1 MSIKILRGNV
11 SENVSGRD
19 ITTETIKFNKTYT
32 NGYISPDGDVIE
44 GYQVYYIPE
53 DGETNI
59 QITFPEKQGSGD
71 TFEILFERST
81 GENINNQTIK
91 LEDFIQGNTTEGTR
105 SPLIFN
111 FKVRMAKSVID
122 TLDGTV
128 QQNIFNRQ
136 LLVNK
141 ASTQLTVGLRF
152 ALDTNRI
159 SFESLEETQKEIA
172 VKLFL
177 DNETGASQIVPT
189 NVIEETTPNT
199 IDLYRAI
206 FVPRFEGQ
214 KPRSQ
219 AVRRGFGYDNNK
231 PNSYIFEFNR
241 ISTAG
246 DVNDNWD
253 ITFNKNGYLDG
264 FGNELL
270 GTTQRLNVTS
280 GEILVPDNR
289 YITRMFEGEQELN
302 RFVDKNSGGTIDIP
316 NLFLRTFFFDG
327 TTVGARVADDDVL
340 EYYLEVGASGVLPG
354 SVEILGATR
363 IELSPESNLGTQ
375 RYGPIQPGEQLN
387 IFGVM
392 DSNVGKIDLTHYAIL
407 KETTENGNRVSSQL
421 DVQMTTFNLTQ
432 DSDII
437 GDTTGPEDAETL
449 TPEVD
454 EIDLSLFDTQL
465 ITLNFSDVTLQ
476 DFAYLNSDGIPV
488 SLNKSDWLIL
498 NVGTNDPTYS
508 GPYQTQLL
516 TYRMRIDENDTSPLI
531 DGYLQFRE
539 VIHNPNQ
546 PKQYGEWNY
555 VPTNSGDY
563 ARRVSQGQPF
573 DDLPRTLLK
582 AETIVNGNRYISIG
596 LVPNNGTFSEY
607 EFRTVAATNPQT
619 IRQPNDG
626 SSFVLITAD
635 GYSSGQ
641 DPTIPE
647 DPSTEI
653 GV

>member
-1 MSIKILRGNV
+1 MSIKILHLPSR
-11 SENVSGRD
+11 ED
-19 ITTETIKFNKTYT
+19 ITNNTRKFTKTYT
-32 NGYISPDGDVIE
+32 DGYIAPQGDVIE
-44 GYQVYYIPE
+44 TYQIEYVPQ
-53 DGETNI
+53 DGDTNI
-59 QITFPEKQGSGD
+59 TITFPPKQGTGD
-71 TFEILFERST
+71 TFEILFEAEEQ
-81 GENINNQTIK
+81 GNLNNQTIQ
-91 LEDFIQGNTTEGTR
+91 LEDFTTGLPKT
-105 SPLIFN
+105 FN
-111 FKVRMAKSVID
+111 FDVRIAKSVVD
-122 TLDGTV
+122 RLDGDIK
-128 QQNIFNRQ
+128 NHIFNRQ
-136 LLVNK
+136 ILVNK
-141 ASTQLTVGLRF
+141 ASTELTFGLRF

-159 SFESLEETQKEIA
+159 SFETLEETQKEIA
-172 VKLFL
+172 VQLFL
-177 DNETGASQIVPT
+177 DNEVGDSQLVPVDT
-189 NVIEETTPNT
+189 IESTTPDT
-199 IDLYRAI
+199 INLYRAV

-214 KPRSQ
+214 EPRSQ
-219 AVRRGFGYDNNK
+219 AVRRGFGYDVNR

-246 DVNDNWD
+246 DVDDNWD

-340 EYYLEVGASGVLPG
+340 EYYIEVGASGVVPG
-354 SVEILGATR
+354 SIEVLGATR

-421 DVQMTTFNLTQ
+421 DAQMTTFNLTQ

-437 GDTTGPEDAETL
+437 GDTTGTEDAESL
-449 TPEVD
+449 TPEVE

-476 DFAYLNSDGIPV
+476 DFAYVESNGSII
-488 SLNKSDWLIL
+488 SLDESDWLIL

-516 TYRMRIDENDTSPLI
+516 TYRMRIDENDISPLI

-539 VIHNPNQ
+539 VIHNPGET
-546 PKQYGEWNY
+546 KQYGEWNY
-555 VPTNSGDY
+555 VPSNSGDY
-563 ARRVSQGQPF
+563 ARRVSQGQSF
-573 DDLPRTLLK
+573 DDLSRTLLT
-582 AETIVNGNRYISIG
+582 AETIANGNRYISIG
-596 LVPNNGTFSEY
+596 LVPNNATFSEY
-607 EFRTVAATNPQT
+607 EFRTVAAEDPET

-635 GYSSGQ
+635 GYSSGE
-641 DPTIPE
+641 DPTIPT
-647 DPSTEI
+647 DPSIGI

>member
-1 MSIKILRGNV
+1 MSIKILHLP
-11 SENVSGRD
+11 SGQD
-19 ITTETIKFNKTYT
+19 ITNNTRKFTKTYT
-32 NGYISPDGDVIE
+32 DGYIAPLGDVIE
-44 GYQVYYIPE
+44 TYQIEYVPQGG
-53 DGETNI
+53 DTNI
-59 QITFPEKQGSGD
+59 TVTFPPKQGTND
-71 TFEILFERST
+71 TFEILFESQD
-81 GENINNQTIK
+81 GSNLNNQTIQ
-91 LEDFIQGNTTEGTR
+91 LEDFTQQGIEKQFPF
-105 SPLIFN
+105 S
-111 FKVRMAKSVID
+111 VRIVKSIVE
-122 TLDGTV
+122 TLNGNIT
-128 QQNIFNRQ
+128 NHIFNRQ

-141 ASTQLTVGLRF
+141 ASTQLTIGLRF

-214 KPRSQ
+214 EPRSQ
-219 AVRRGFGYDNNK
+219 AVRRGFGYDTNK

-241 ISTAG
+241 TSIAG

-280 GEILVPDNR
+280 GEILIPDNR

-302 RFVDKNSGGTIDIP
+302 NFVDKNFGGTIDIP

-340 EYYLEVGASGVLPG
+340 EYYIEVGASGVVPG
-354 SVEILGATR
+354 SIEVLGATR

-387 IFGVM
+387 ILGQM

-421 DVQMTTFNLTQ
+421 DAQMTTFNLTR
-432 DSDII
+432 DVGSG
-437 GDTTGPEDAETL
+437 GDGGGGIDGETL
-449 TPEVD
+449 TPEVE

-488 SLNKSDWLIL
+488 SLGKSDWLIL
-498 NVGTNDPTYS
+498 NVGSSDYS
-508 GPYQTQLL
+508 GPRGTQLL
-516 TYRMRIDENDTSPLI
+516 TYRMRIDENDISPLI

-539 VIHNPNQ
+539 VEHNPGQ
-546 PKQYGEWNY
+546 SKQYGEWNY
-555 VPTNSGDY
+555 VPSNSGEY

-573 DDLPRTLLK
+573 DDLSRTLLK
-582 AETIVNGNRYISIG
+582 AETIANGNRYISIG
-596 LVPNNGTFSEY
+596 LVPNNETFSEY

-626 SSFVLITAD
+626 SSFVLINAD
-635 GYSSGQ
+635 GYSSDSGEA
-641 DPTIPE
+641 T
-647 DPSTEI
+647 
-653 GV
+653 GNGAF